1 MEEARATFEWIRREE
16 ETCMQSLSAPRHMR
30 SMPLGRHVLYKEV
43 ERDVSQRALS
53 SIAAT
58 HRFEQFYPH
67 NRFG

>member
-1 MEEARATFEWIRREE
+1 MEEARATFEWRRREE

-30 SMPLGRHVLYKEV
+30 SMPLGRHVLYKEG

-58 HRFEQFYPH
+58 RRFEQFSPH
-67 NRFG
+67 KRFG